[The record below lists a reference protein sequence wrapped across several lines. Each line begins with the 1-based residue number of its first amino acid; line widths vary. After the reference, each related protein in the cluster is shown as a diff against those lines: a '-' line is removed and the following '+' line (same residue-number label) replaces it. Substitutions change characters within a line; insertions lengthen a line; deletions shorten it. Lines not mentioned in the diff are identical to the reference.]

1 MLPFITRNVRF
12 NSRWSFQSIVLDLL
26 KLLKT
31 GAACFYCNN
40 FLHFLKHSSK
50 NEKIKT
56 SLKKSTFTY
65 LPNCT
70 HKNPLSLIKSS
81 LYKNRRKKNRKWWI
95 KLKFSCENRSD
106 LSANVERFRRTRTW
120 TENSFRPV
128 TISDKGGP

>member
-1 MLPFITRNVRF
+1 MLIFITRNVRF
-12 NSRWSFQSIVLDLL
+12 NSRCNLQSIVLDLL

-31 GAACFYCNN
+31 RVACFYCSN

-70 HKNPLSLIKSS
+70 HKNPLSLIKAS

-106 LSANVERFRRTRTW
+106 LSANVERFHRTRT
-120 TENSFRPV
+120 
-128 TISDKGGP
+128 